1 MDFDLS
7 DEQRLIGDN
16 VARLMKEH
24 GGFEARKAHVR
35 SALGFSEDLWRR
47 YAELGLLGLPFAEDD
62 GGFGGGAVET
72 MIVMEA
78 FGRAL
83 ALEPYLASVVLAGGA
98 LRRAGGAEQRS
109 QLIPAIASGELR
121 LALAHA
127 EPRSGWDALDV
138 AATARREGSGFVLN
152 GEKGLVLHGDSA
164 HKLIVLARV
173 GGGRRDR
180 AGLGL
185 FLVDA
190 GAPGLTRRGYPTQD
204 GLRAAEISLADVRVD
219 AADALGDP
227 EGAGPIL
234 EAVLDEARA
243 ALCAEAVGAMAEA
256 MEMTTDYLKTRKQF
270 GAPIGSFQALQH
282 RAADM
287 VVALEQAR
295 SMMYFAAMTADEAD
309 PRERAKAISAAKA
322 QIGISARFVGQQATQ
337 LHGGIAMTHEYKLGH
352 LFKRLTMIDKTLG
365 DSDWHLRRLEDGGS
379 LFDGVAPAS
388 GKVGGGDV
396 SHEGVA
402 WRR

>member
-24 GGFEARKAHVR
+24 AGFEARKAHAR
-35 SALGFSEDLWRR
+35 TALGFSEDLWRR
-47 YAELGLLGLPFAEDD
+47 YAEMGLLGLPFAEED

-83 ALEPYLASVVLAGGA
+83 ALEPYLATVVLAGGA
-98 LRRAGGAEQRS
+98 LRRAGDAAQRER
-109 QLIPAIASGELR
+109 LTTAIASGELR

-127 EPRSGWDALDV
+127 EPRSGWNVFDV
-138 AATARREGSGFVLN
+138 AATARREGDVFVLN

-164 HKLIVLARV
+164 HKLIVLARAA
-173 GGGRRDR
+173 GARRDR
-180 AGLGL
+180 DGLGL

-204 GLRAAEISLADVRVD
+204 GLRAAEIGLADVRVEATD
-219 AADALGDP
+219 VLGDP
-227 EGAGPIL
+227 EGAGPVI
-234 EAVLDEARA
+234 EAVIDEARA
-243 ALCAEAVGAMAEA
+243 ALCAEAVGAMSEA
-256 MEMTTDYLKTRKQF
+256 MEMTTDYLKTSKQF

-287 VVALEQAR
+287 VVSLEQAR
-295 SMMYFAAMTADEAD
+295 SMMYFAAMMAGEAD

-322 QIGISARFVGQQATQ
+322 QIGLSGKFVGQQATQ
-337 LHGGIAMTHEYKLGH
+337 LHGGIAMTQEYKLGH
-352 LFKRLTMIDKTLG
+352 LFKLLTMIDMSFG
-365 DSDWHLRRLEDGGS
+365 DADWHLRRLGDGAS
-379 LFDGVAPAS
+379 LFD
-388 GKVGGGDV
+388 
-396 SHEGVA
+396 
-402 WRR
+402 